1 MTAESFVRVDCDY
14 GADGLWS
21 ERGAA
26 IGPESLGLSP
36 ALCVALQAWQLHYDD
51 ILPAMSRNAFDAA
64 GHEAIGRRIAAL
76 VQQERPDL
84 RVVYGRDVPYPGE
97 KPQQEDG

>member
-1 MTAESFVRVDCDY
+1 MVAGSFVRVDCDY
-14 GADGLWS
+14 GGDGLWT

-26 IGPESLGLSP
+26 IGPEGLGLSP
-36 ALCVALQAWQLHYDD
+36 ALCVALRAWQLHYDD
-51 ILPAMSRNAFDAA
+51 ASPAMSRGPFDGA

-84 RVVYGRDVPYPGE
+84 CVVYGRDVPYPGE
-97 KPQQEDG
+97 KPLQEGG